1 VQAAEVSVTG
11 SERTDAELVA
21 AFRGGAESAF
31 AELVRRHQIGV
42 FRLLLGL
49 LGSGDDA
56 ERACEKVFF
65 DAARRI
71 DELER
76 PELFYGW
83 LLGLAREAA
92 KAADAAKK
100 AAAKNEKPKPK
111 PKAKDPR
118 ALVKQ
123 EVRDILGELTN
134 DERLALIL
142 SDLENETYEAIGST
156 LGISSG
162 EAERVVADARTKF
175 VSALDQRSAAEANTQ
190 TTLRELPAGHVL
202 GARYRVE
209 DCLGKGGMGAVY
221 RAIDATTDRVV
232 AVKTLLPESAQDPT
246 LRRRFEREAEIIR
259 RVQHPHFVE
268 FVDAGQALG
277 EPAYVVMEF
286 LDGVALARA
295 LEETHAFEPRRALAL
310 TRQILD
316 GLRHAHRLGVVHR
329 DIKPDNVLLVAREE
343 TPEFVKIL
351 DLGIA
356 KLVGPDDV
364 NKTHLTQKGEV
375 FGTPLYMSPEQVR
388 GDEIDAR
395 ADLYSLSV
403 MLFEMLAAR
412 PPFVSNTS
420 MGLFAMHLAT
430 PPPPLLDANP
440 DLPGAAELQGLLDRG
455 LAKDPAERYQSAEQF
470 LESVELVL
478 AGDLTRRTAGAPTG
492 ERVRVAPRTALPRAP
507 RALPLPV
514 GSAATGTPQRP
525 MFAFLATR
533 QSRIVAVTL
542 VLALAALL
550 AWTAFGFVGSVR

>member
-1 VQAAEVSVTG
+1 MQAAEASATG
-11 SERTDAELVA
+11 SEKSDAELIA
-21 AFRGGAESAF
+21 AFRDGAEAAF

-49 LGSGDDA
+49 LGSGDEA
-56 ERACEKVFF
+56 ERECEKVFF

-71 DELER
+71 EELER
-76 PELFYGW
+76 TDLFYGW

-92 KAADAAKK
+92 RHADAAKK

-111 PKAKDPR
+111 PKPRDPR

-142 SDLENETYEAIGST
+142 SDLENESYESIGTT
-156 LGISSG
+156 LGISSL
-162 EAERVVADARTKF
+162 EAEHVVSGARTKF
-175 VSALDQRSAAEANTQ
+175 VSALDQRSVAEAGAPTA
-190 TTLRELPAGHVL
+190 LSELSPGHVL
-202 GARYRVE
+202 GGRYRVE
-209 DCLGKGGMGAVY
+209 SCLGKGGMGAVY
-221 RAIDATTDRVV
+221 RALDTTTDRVV
-232 AVKTLLPESAQDPT
+232 AVKTLLSESAQDPT

-268 FVDAGQALG
+268 FVDAGQAIG

-286 LDGVALARA
+286 LDGVALAHA
-295 LEETHAFEPRRALAL
+295 LEETRAFEPRRALAL
-310 TRQILD
+310 TQQILD
-316 GLRHAHRLGVVHR
+316 GLRHAHGLGVVHR

-343 TPEFVKIL
+343 TTEFVKIL

-356 KLVGPDDV
+356 KLVGPEDV

-430 PPPPLLDANP
+430 PPPPLLEANP

-470 LESVELVL
+470 MESVERVL
-478 AGDLTRRTAGAPTG
+478 ASDLTQQAAPAQTGA
-492 ERVRVAPRTALPRAP
+492 RVRPAP
-507 RALPLPV
+507 RAESPRAR
-514 GSAATGTPQRP
+514 AAVAKAVAPAGTDTPRVP
-525 MFAFLATR
+525 RFAFLATR
-533 QSRIVAVTL
+533 ESRFVAVVI
-542 VLALAALL
+542 VLALAGLL
-550 AWTAFGFVGSVR
+550 AWAAWGFVGSEL